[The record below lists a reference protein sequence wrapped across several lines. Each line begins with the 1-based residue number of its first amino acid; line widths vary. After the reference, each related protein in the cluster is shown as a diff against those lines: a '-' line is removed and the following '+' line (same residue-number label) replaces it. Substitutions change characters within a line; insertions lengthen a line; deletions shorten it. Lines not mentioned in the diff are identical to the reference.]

1 MPVRAP
7 LTFLWLSSL
16 STDSVLEDTLFSPFF
31 RGLGCFVNDRWG
43 GTLGQNKGEV
53 PFAEQRQ
60 PDWKYKP
67 PQGEKILVG
76 QQGAWTAHGSDS
88 LTCDLA
94 QEVQREVELR
104 SHGGRGAGERQPC
117 TRPQLHQV

>member
-67 PQGEKILVG
+67 
-76 QQGAWTAHGSDS
+76 HGSDS

-94 QEVQREVELR
+94 QEVQREVGLR
-104 SHGGRGAGERQPC
+104 SHGGRGADERQPR